1 MHFNAQ
7 KLTLIANECSH
18 SRLMVVFTL
27 LLNLVWFAHKEICLM
42 YASPIYIEGERD
54 GMYKGMLSRKQLLY
68 SKLSKLKCICFINNT
83 LHS

>member
-27 LLNLVWFAHKEICLM
+27 LLNLVWFAHKEICLI
-42 YASPIYIEGERD
+42 YASPIYIEGERER
-54 GMYKGMLSRKQLLY
+54 GMVCIKGCCQG
-68 SKLSKLKCICFINNT
+68 NNFYI
-83 LHS
+83 LN